1 MDTLYFD
8 CSMGAAGDMLTGA
21 LMELLPDPADFLRRL
36 NGLGLPGVQVTAER
50 GENGGMAGT
59 QVTVSIN
66 GAVEE
71 EPAHDPLPAHGHDHD
86 HDHGHGHDHDHH
98 HHHGH
103 DHGHVHA
110 HLHAHATL
118 QEITA
123 LVAGLAVPDGV
134 RRRIL
139 AVYRRI
145 AQAES
150 EAHGV
155 TVEQV
160 HFHEVGAMDALADV
174 TAVCLLMDAL
184 SPARVVVSPI
194 CVGSGH
200 VRCAHGLLP
209 VPAPATARLLRG
221 APIYGSDFPGELCT
235 PTGAALLMEFAT
247 EFGPL
252 PAMTLCAAGCGLG
265 RKTFP
270 RANCLRALAGTRGPG
285 RDTVLELICTVDDM
299 TAEQMAFAMERL
311 FDAGALDVSTQ
322 AVGMKKSRLGTQL
335 RVLCREAQREA
346 LVEALFRHTTTL
358 GVRELET
365 RRYVLTRRVE
375 TVETA
380 FGPVR
385 RKISDGYGVTRS
397 KWEYED
403 LARIARETGRGIW
416 EVESALEGAQ

>member
-1 MDTLYFD
+1 MDILYLD
-8 CSMGAAGDMLTGA
+8 CAMGAAGDMLTGA
-21 LMELLPDPADFLRRL
+21 LLELLPDPAAFLRRL
-36 NGLGLPGVQVTAER
+36 NGLGLPGVHVTAAR

-59 QVTVSIN
+59 HVTVSVH
-66 GAVEE
+66 GEVEE
-71 EPAHDPLPAHGHDHD
+71 AAPAAHDHD
-86 HDHGHGHDHDHH
+86 HNHGHPHEHDHEHNHKLDHEH
-98 HHHGH
+98 SH
-103 DHGHVHA
+103 DYDHEHPHA
-110 HLHAHATL
+110 HSHATL
-118 QEITA
+118 AEITA
-123 LVAGLAVPDGV
+123 LVEALAVPAAV

-139 AVYRRI
+139 AVYGRI

-184 SPARVVVSPI
+184 APARVVVSPI

-252 PAMTLCAAGCGLG
+252 PAMTLEATGCGLG

-270 RANCLRALAGTRGPG
+270 RANCLRALAGGSGAG
-285 RDTVLELICTVDDM
+285 RDTVLELTCTVDDM
-299 TAEQMAFAMERL
+299 TGEEAAFAMERL

-322 AVGMKKSRLGTQL
+322 AVGMKKSRPATLL
-335 RVLCREAQREA
+335 RVLCRAAQRESVVA
-346 LVEALFRHTTTL
+346 ALFRYTTTL
-358 GVRELET
+358 GVREQET
-365 RRYVLTRRVE
+365 RRYVLSRRVE

-385 RKISDGYGVTRS
+385 RKVSEGYGVVRA

-403 LARIARETGRGIW
+403 LARIARETGRSLREI
-416 EVESALEGAQ
+416 EAAL